1 MRFVFN
7 GNVNEP
13 AKNDLDVF
21 QEEALRSMRS
31 DLPYEAICSNMCMG
45 LAGETG
51 ETIDIFKKHIYQGKV
66 LDINDVIE
74 EIGDILLN
82 VFSILQIHE
91 DKKDFTTTDVIN
103 DLCEKLYR
111 RHAHVFG
118 NVEAA
123 TADDAVA
130 SWNSE
135 KEKERKANSIKAV
148 LEHVSTALPPLEK
161 SYEIQKK
168 LSRYGFEWESI
179 DDVIDKV
186 YEEMDEVKE
195 AISENNR
202 DHIEDELGD
211 VFLTLVNLARYLKV
225 RPDQALERA
234 NYKITSRFVR
244 LCELAGEKGVPVDKD
259 HLAELDELW
268 NEVKRSET

>member
-1 MRFVFN
+1 MIEYQLKKAEDPSSAFEN
-7 GNVNEP
+7 LYEIIS
-13 AKNDLDVF
+13 L
-21 QEEALRSMRS
+21 LRSENGC
-31 DLPYEAICSNMCMG
+31 PYDRAQTEKTSLGNLIDESYEYLEGINKEDKDIC
-45 LAGETG
+45 
-51 ETIDIFKKHIYQGKV
+51 K
-66 LDINDVIE
+66 E

-103 DLCEKLYR
+103 ALCEKLYR

-123 TADDAVA
+123 SADDAVA

-135 KEKERKANSIKAV
+135 KEKERKDNSIKAV

-168 LSRYGFEWESI
+168 LSSHGFEWESI

-186 YEEMDEVKE
+186 YEELDEVKE
-195 AISENNR
+195 AIGENNR

-244 LCELAGEKGVPVDKD
+244 LCELAGEKGVPVDRD